1 MELNVH
7 VSLLTNQIKLL
18 AAICLTQSFIEQQL
32 DDDDVVLG
40 NMLKPT
46 TYNKKSLLTR
56 FLLDLADVK
65 QRQWEKSFP

>member
-32 DDDDVVLG
+32 DNDELLG

-46 TYNKKSLLTR
+46 TYNKKSLLTK

-65 QRQWEKSFP
+65 

>member
-7 VSLLTNQIKLL
+7 VSLLKNQIKLL

-32 DDDDVVLG
+32 DNDEVLG

-46 TYNKKSLLTR
+46 TYNKKSLLTK

-65 QRQWEKSFP
+65 

>member
-1 MELNVH
+1 LMELNVH

-32 DDDDVVLG
+32 DNDELLG

-46 TYNKKSLLTR
+46 TYNKKSLLTK

-65 QRQWEKSFP
+65 

>member
-32 DDDDVVLG
+32 DKDEVLG
-40 NMLKPT
+40 NMLNPT
-46 TYNKKSLLTR
+46 TYNKKSLLSK

-65 QRQWEKSFP
+65 

>member
-7 VSLLTNQIKLL
+7 VRLLTNQIKLL

-32 DDDDVVLG
+32 DNDELLG

-46 TYNKKSLLTR
+46 TYNKKSLLTK

-65 QRQWEKSFP
+65 

>member
-32 DDDDVVLG
+32 DNDEILG

-46 TYNKKSLLTR
+46 TYNKKSLLTK

-65 QRQWEKSFP
+65 